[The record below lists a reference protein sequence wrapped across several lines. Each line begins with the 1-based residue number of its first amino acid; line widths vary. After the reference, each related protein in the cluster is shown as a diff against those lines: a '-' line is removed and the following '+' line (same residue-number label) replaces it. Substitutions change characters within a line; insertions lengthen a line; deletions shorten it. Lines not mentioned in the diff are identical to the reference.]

1 MAGAVPSP
9 DPELASSVLEGLQ
22 QTPKQVSPRW
32 LYDRKGSELFEAI
45 TDLPEYYLTRTEKAI
60 FDAHLPDIAEEIGT
74 GGVIVEYGAGAL
86 VKTRALLSAL
96 NALAAYVPIDVSGPF
111 LRDAA
116 RELSGHLP
124 GLDITPV
131 VADFTGEID
140 LSSLPGPSDRRVGFF
155 PGSTIGNF
163 DDEDVLK
170 FLSRARKSLG
180 PGARF
185 LLGADMKKDPRLL
198 QKAYDDSKGISA
210 EFILNGLHHLNAELD
225 TGFDVSA
232 FTYDAVWNE
241 AASRMELYLTATQNT
256 QAQVEGTPVPIAA
269 GERILM
275 EISRKFAPEQL
286 STLAAL
292 SGWQVERVWQDK
304 KGYFS
309 LILFS

>member
-1 MAGAVPSP
+1 MSATVPPP
-9 DPELASSVLEGLQ
+9 DPELVKSVVEGLQ
-22 QTPKQVSPRW
+22 QSPKQVSPRW

-45 TDLPEYYLTRTEKAI
+45 TELPEYYLTRTERAI

-74 GGVIVEYGAGAL
+74 GAVIVEYGAGAL

-96 NALAAYVPIDVSGPF
+96 NAPAAYVPIDVSGPF

-116 RELSGHLP
+116 RELSVHLP

-140 LSSLPGPSDRRVGFF
+140 LATLPGPSDRRVGFF

-163 DDEDVLK
+163 DDEDVQT
-170 FLSRARKSLG
+170 FLARARKSLG

-225 TGFDVSA
+225 AGFDVSA
-232 FTYDAVWNE
+232 FTYDAVWSE
-241 AASRMELYLTATQNT
+241 ATSRMELYLTAKQYTK
-256 QAQVEGTPVPIAA
+256 AQIAGTDILFAA

-286 STLAAL
+286 SALAAQ
-292 SGWQVERVWQDK
+292 SGWQVERVWQDR